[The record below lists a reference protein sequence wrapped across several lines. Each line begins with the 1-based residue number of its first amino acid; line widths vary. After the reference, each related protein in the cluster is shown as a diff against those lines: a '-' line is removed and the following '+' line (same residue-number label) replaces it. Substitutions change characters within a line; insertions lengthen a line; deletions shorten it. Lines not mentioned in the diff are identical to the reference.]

1 MGDEGAAH
9 YGPALEQLSLGRRFL
24 RAALGPCGLPRVA
37 WQIDPFGHSRQ
48 MAAIFAQVGGGTG
61 RPPFS
66 TPKPPAPPEPH
77 MTPYDPIYFY
87 IPTYAPI

>member
-48 MAAIFAQVGGGTG
+48 MAAIFAQVGGGTTTLFQHPEAPC
-61 RPPFS
+61 PP
-66 TPKPPAPPEPH
+66 PRA
-77 MTPYDPIYFY
+77 PYDPI
-87 IPTYAPI
+87 